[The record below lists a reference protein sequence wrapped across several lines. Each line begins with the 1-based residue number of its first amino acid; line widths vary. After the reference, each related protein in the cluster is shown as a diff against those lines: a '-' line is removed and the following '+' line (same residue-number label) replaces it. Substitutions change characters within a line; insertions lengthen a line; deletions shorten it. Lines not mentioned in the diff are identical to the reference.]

1 MDGQQAPGKLTTHVL
16 DISTGKPGKG
26 ILVELWDYK
35 EPTKPRKLVEART
48 NDDGRLNKPL
58 LEGESFKTGSY
69 QLVFSVGEYY
79 ENEGI
84 EQDEL
89 PFLDS
94 VPIRFN
100 IVSKEHYHV
109 PLLIAPGGY
118 STYRGS

>member
-1 MDGQQAPGKLTTHVL
+1 MGKLTTHVL

-26 ILVELWDYK
+26 ILVELWDYE

-58 LEGESFKTGSY
+58 LEGDSFKTGTY
-69 QLVFSVGEYY
+69 QLIFNVGEYY
-79 ENEGI
+79 ANKGMS
-84 EQDEL
+84 QDEEV

-94 VPIRFN
+94 IPIRFT